1 MQSADSLRIAL
12 GSESENQVNQGKL
25 RVGTIQILPET
36 WQKIFLQTLCK
47 SNDGGFGN
55 SVYCDE
61 MGIIGSLI
69 RKNFDF
75 TISYEDGD
83 DTAGLVAE
91 LFEQRLIEQPGR
103 ASNGLVITERG
114 RELCR
119 RFEAEH
125 FRESLI
131 AKLSVKPA

>member
-1 MQSADSLRIAL
+1 M
-12 GSESENQVNQGKL
+12 
-25 RVGTIQILPET
+25 RVGAIRILPET

-47 SNDGGFGN
+47 ANDGGFGS

-61 MGIIGSLI
+61 MSIVESLI

-103 ASNGLVITERG
+103 SSNGLLVTERG
-114 RELCR
+114 RKLCR

-125 FRESLI
+125 FRENLI
-131 AKLSVKPA
+131 AKLSVKST